1 MNVLDAFW
9 HIANL
14 FAPAWGVALL
24 VAALAKLIWRSE
36 LKSVSWR
43 RMAVW
48 GAAGGS
54 VAVVLALALL
64 GHDGRIV
71 GYGLML
77 VGISLPQWWLLTR
90 KR

>member
-24 VAALAKLIWRSE
+24 VAALAKLIWRAD